1 MKKNRGAPLP
11 IEKALVVEDEKLT
24 REFISAALKKL
35 KIEVYTADTIE
46 KGQKLLKKHPF
57 DLLLA
62 DLHLPDGLG
71 LELLTTF
78 KESHPDGIS
87 VIMTGHG
94 STESAVEAMR
104 LGAFHYL
111 QKPFSIDALEVILDK
126 AKERLKLQRERNFY
140 EQELNQAPRLV
151 AHGQKME
158 QLIQEIE
165 QVAKT
170 DATVF
175 IHGETGTG
183 KEVVAK
189 MIHAQSQRKG
199 LPFIKTNCAAIPETL
214 LESEFFGHEKGAFT
228 GALQKRIG
236 RFEMA
241 NKGTL
246 LLDEVTEMPLSLQ
259 AKLLRAL
266 EEREFERVGGNTTVH
281 VDVRI
286 LSTSNRDPK
295 KAIEQGRFREDLFYR
310 LHVIPLF
317 LPPLRERKE
326 EILPLAHL
334 FLDNFSQGRLKLSK
348 EAEQSL
354 LGYRWPG
361 NVRELKNIIERASV
375 LAKSDIVSPALL
387 FPHPAVDLD
396 ILEDLLELQ
405 ESSDND

>member
-1 MKKNRGAPLP
+1 MP

-35 KIEVYTADTIE
+35 KIEVFTADSVE
-46 KGQKLLKKHPF
+46 KAKKLLKKHPF

-62 DLHLPDGLG
+62 DLHLPDGVG
-71 LELLTTF
+71 LSLLAEF
-78 KESHPDGIS
+78 KESHPEGIS
-87 VIMTGHG
+87 VVMTGHG

-111 QKPFSIDALEVILDK
+111 QKPFSIDALEIIIEK
-126 AKERLKLQRERNFY
+126 AKERLKLQREKNFY
-140 EQELNQAPRLV
+140 EQELNQTPPRLI
-151 AHGQKME
+151 AHGKKME
-158 QLIQEIE
+158 QLIHDIE

-175 IHGETGTG
+175 IYGETGTG
-183 KEVVAK
+183 KEVVAN
-189 MIHAQSQRKG
+189 MIHSHSQRSG

-246 LLDEVTEMPLSLQ
+246 LLDEVTEMPLALQ
-259 AKLLRAL
+259 AKLLRAI
-266 EEREFERVGGNTTVH
+266 EEKEFERVGGTATLH

-295 KAIEQGRFREDLFYR
+295 KAIEQGKFREDLFYR
-310 LHVIPLF
+310 LHVIPLH

-334 FLDNFSQGRLKLSK
+334 FLESFSQGRLKLSK

-354 LGYRWPG
+354 LGYSWPG
-361 NVRELKNIIERASV
+361 NVRELKNILERASV
-375 LAKSDIVSPALL
+375 LAQGEIVSPALL

-396 ILEDLLELQ
+396 ILEDMLELQ
-405 ESSDND
+405 ESSDSVN

>member
-1 MKKNRGAPLP
+1 MP

-24 REFISAALKKL
+24 REFISSALKKL
-35 KIEVYTADTIE
+35 KIEVYTADTID
-46 KGQKLLKKHPF
+46 KAQKLLKKHPF

-62 DLHLPDGLG
+62 DLHLPDGVG
-71 LELLTTF
+71 LQLLSEF
-78 KESHPDGIS
+78 KESHPEGIS
-87 VIMTGHG
+87 VVMTGHG

-111 QKPFSIDALEVILDK
+111 QKPFSIDALEIILEK
-126 AKERLKLQRERNFY
+126 AKERLKLQREKNFY
-140 EQELNQAPRLV
+140 EQELNQTPRLI
-151 AHGQKME
+151 AHGKKME
-158 QLIQEIE
+158 QLIHEIE

-175 IHGETGTG
+175 IYGETGTG

-189 MIHAQSQRKG
+189 MIHSQSQRKG
-199 LPFIKTNCAAIPETL
+199 LPFIKTNCAAIPESL

-246 LLDEVTEMPLSLQ
+246 LLDEVTEMPLALQ

-266 EEREFERVGGNTTVH
+266 EEKEFERVGGNITLH

-286 LSTSNRDPK
+286 LSTSNRDPR
-295 KAIEQGRFREDLFYR
+295 KAIEQGKFREDLFYR
-310 LHVIPLF
+310 LHVVPVH

-334 FLDNFSQGRLKLSK
+334 FLETFSQGKLKFSK

-354 LGYRWPG
+354 LGYSWPG
-361 NVRELKNIIERASV
+361 NIRELKNIIERASV
-375 LAKSDIVSPALL
+375 LAQAEIVSPALL
-387 FPHPAVDLD
+387 FPHPTVDLD
-396 ILEDLLELQ
+396 ILEDMLELQ
-405 ESSDND
+405 ESSDGN